1 MKIAVIGSGYVGLVA
16 AACYCELGHEVT
28 CVDNDAGKVKLLQ
41 EGQVPIHEEFLPEL
55 IARHH
60 RTRLHFSGNLAE
72 VVHASTAVFI
82 AVGTPSKENGEAD
95 LSYVEAVA
103 RELSRAI
110 DGYKAIIT
118 KSTVP
123 VYTNQ
128 WIRQVLLL
136 NGASPNDFDVV
147 SNPEFLREGK
157 AVSDFLYPD
166 RIVIGVNE
174 ERAKRVM
181 DEIYAPLSTG
191 AYYLAADSIPAPTHF
206 KGPAQVIYTSAA
218 SAELIKHAA
227 NAFLAM
233 KISFINA
240 VANLCEAVNAD
251 IEDVCKGIGSDSRI
265 GPRFLRAGIGYGGS
279 CFPKDVA
286 AFRSVARNYGCEF
299 GLLEEVEQ
307 INAGQRARFIRKVRS
322 ALWTLKG
329 KKLGV
334 LGISYKCGTDDVR
347 ESPAVAII
355 HELLAEGAGVK
366 AFDPAAAGRARQIFG
381 SQVTL
386 AKDAYEAADGSD
398 ALLILTDWEE
408 FSDLDL
414 NAIRERLNYPIV
426 IDGRNLYKPQEMNEA
441 GLVYHSI
448 GRPSVNL
455 ERLAAA
461 SPQPGVLRR

>member
-1 MKIAVIGSGYVGLVA
+1 MKITVIGSGYVGLVA
-16 AACYCELGHEVT
+16 AACFCELGHDVI
-28 CVDNDAGKVKLLQ
+28 CVDNDAKKLKWLQ
-41 EGQVPIHEEFLPEL
+41 DGQVPIHEEFLPEL
-55 IARHH
+55 ISRYHG
-60 RTRLHFSGNLAE
+60 TRLRFSGNLVEGVQSSA
-72 VVHASTAVFI
+72 AIFI
-82 AVGTPSKENGEAD
+82 AVGTPSKKSGEAD

-103 RELSRAI
+103 REISQAI
-110 DGYKAIIT
+110 NSYKVIVT

-128 WIRQVLLL
+128 WVRQVLLL
-136 NGASPNDFDVV
+136 NGAAPSDFDVV

-157 AVSDFLYPD
+157 AVTDFLYPD
-166 RIVIGVNE
+166 RIVLGVNDG
-174 ERAKRVM
+174 RAAPVM

-191 AYYLAADSIPAPTHF
+191 SYYLAPGSIPAPAHF

-218 SAELIKHAA
+218 SAELIKHAS

-240 VANLCEAVNAD
+240 VANLCEAVGAD

-299 GLLEEVEQ
+299 GLLDEVER
-307 INAGQRARFIRKVRS
+307 INSGQRAQFMRKVRS

-334 LGISYKCGTDDVR
+334 LGLAYKCGTDDIR
-347 ESPAVAII
+347 ESPAVSII
-355 HELLAEGAGVK
+355 QELLAEGAEIKV
-366 AFDPAAAGRARQIFG
+366 FDPAAMGRAREIFG
-381 SQVTL
+381 SQITF
-386 AKDAYEAADGSD
+386 ARDAYEVASKSDG
-398 ALLILTDWEE
+398 LLILTDWEE
-408 FSDLDL
+408 FSQLDL
-414 NAIRERLNYPIV
+414 QVIREKLTYPIV
-426 IDGRNLYKPQEMNEA
+426 IDGRNLYNKERMAEA
-441 GLVYHSI
+441 GLIYHSV

-455 ERLAAA
+455 ERLTEA
-461 SPQPGVLRR
+461 SLGHAC